1 MNRGPVAAI
10 ATDSE
15 GEEQERSAES
25 AKVGGGGAVRLGLV
39 AKHAAALVRRLN
51 KLINWMMRVVGPLM
65 VVLVTGIISLV
76 VYVFFTLVLPVHAA
90 EWPGLA
96 PLHVVLSLYLV
107 LRIAAHYALVVVT
120 RPGSPRASDLT
131 DEEVEHLRTSGFEA
145 WCKKCDLPKPPRTH
159 HCSFCDRCVLVFDHH
174 CPWVANCVG

>member
-1 MNRGPVAAI
+1 MRAIAAI
-10 ATDSE
+10 PTDSSD
-15 GEEQERSAES
+15 GEEPTKGARL
-25 AKVGGGGAVRLGLV
+25 GGSEGGAVRIGTV
-39 AKHAAALVRRLN
+39 AKYAALVRRLN
-51 KLINWMMRVVGPLM
+51 KLTNWLMRAVGPLM
-65 VVLVTGIISLV
+65 VVLVTGIIGLV
-76 VYVFFTLVLPVHAA
+76 VYVFFTLVLPVHNA
-90 EWPGLA
+90 EWPGMA

-107 LRIAAHYALVVVT
+107 TRIAAHYTFVVTT

-131 DEEVEHLRTSGFEA
+131 DQEVEQLRASGFEA